1 MNILKLIM
9 VNCADLYGNRGIL
22 VELARR
28 DFKSRYL
35 GSYLGIFW
43 AFVNPVV
50 YVAILWFVFQLG
62 FKVKPA
68 DDFPFILWLTPGL
81 IAWFF
86 ISESI
91 SIATHSILDY
101 SFLVKKVVFRVS
113 VLPIVKIISA
123 LYVHVF
129 FIIILLAAF
138 FLYGYGFSI
147 YLLQVPY
154 YLFAALALILGI
166 SWITSSVTIFFR
178 DAVHL
183 VAMAL
188 QFGFWLTPVF
198 WSVKAVPPKYLF
210 LLKLNP
216 LYYIIDGYRNSFVY
230 KVWFWQTPRLTAYYW
245 LFTIVVLAA
254 GLKLFRKMRPHFADM
269 L

>member
-1 MNILKLIM
+1 MNILRLIAN
-9 VNCADLYGNRGIL
+9 NCFDLFRNREIL

-35 GSYLGIFW
+35 GSFLGVFW
-43 AFVNPVV
+43 AFINPAV

-62 FKVKPA
+62 FKARPA
-68 DDFPFILWLTPGL
+68 DNYPFILWLIPGI

-86 ISESI
+86 ISDGI
-91 SIATHSILDY
+91 SGATNSILDY
-101 SFLVKKVVFRVS
+101 RFLVKKVVFRVS
-113 VLPIVKIISA
+113 VLPIVKILSA
-123 LYVHVF
+123 LYVHLF
-129 FIIILLAAF
+129 FIV
-138 FLYGYGFSI
+138 FLFVVFLVYGYGFSL
-147 YLLQVPY
+147 YCLQVLY
-154 YLFAALALILGI
+154 YLFAAVMLVLGI
-166 SWITSSVTIFFR
+166 SWITSSVAIFFR
-178 DAVHL
+178 DAGQIVS
-183 VAMAL
+183 MAL

-216 LYYIIDGYRNSFVY
+216 LYYIIDGYRNSLLY
-230 KVWFWQTPRLTAYYW
+230 KIWFWQTPRLTAYYW
-245 LFTIVVLAA
+245 FVTVVILVT